1 MLILA
6 HCAHGEIACSPVKH
20 SQRATPLTSYQF
32 SRLHTFE
39 CVARH
44 LSFAL
49 AAQELSITP
58 SAVSHRINLL
68 EKELGFLLFQRFHRR
83 ITLTP
88 EGERMQWA
96 LDSSF
101 NTLNREILTSRI
113 AS

>member
-1 MLILA
+1 MFPSKTFTAGHPADQLSIFPA
-6 HCAHGEIACSPVKH
+6 AYF
-20 SQRATPLTSYQF
+20 RMRRTSF
-32 SRLHTFE
+32 I
-39 CVARH
+39 
-44 LSFAL
+44 FAL

-101 NTLNREILTSRI
+101 NTLNQEILDIRI

>member
-1 MLILA
+1 MRRTSFIF
-6 HCAHGEIACSPVKH
+6 CAGG
-20 SQRATPLTSYQF
+20 
-32 SRLHTFE
+32 
-39 CVARH
+39 ARIVDH
-44 LSFAL
+44 
-49 AAQELSITP
+49 P

-101 NTLNREILTSRI
+101 NTLNRKFWTSRI